1 MPNGDANENSRKKS
15 YLPKKQQQQQQQDSA
30 LFLFFS
36 SKSPGGHAIYR
47 QNARVLEMWNF
58 TSAYIWRIFGSTSR
72 RQRPWM

>member
-1 MPNGDANENSRKKS
+1 MPNGDANENSRKNLI
-15 YLPKKQQQQQQQDSA
+15 YQKKKQQQQQQDSA

-58 TSAYIWRIFGSTSR
+58 TPAYIWRIFGSTSR
-72 RQRPWM
+72 RQRLWM